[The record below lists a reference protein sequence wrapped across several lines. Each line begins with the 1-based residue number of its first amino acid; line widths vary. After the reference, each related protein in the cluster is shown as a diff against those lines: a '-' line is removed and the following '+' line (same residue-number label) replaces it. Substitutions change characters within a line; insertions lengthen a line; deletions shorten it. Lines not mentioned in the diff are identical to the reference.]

1 MRTHQ
6 QNQTTAFLAF
16 AAIALAGASPASPDP
31 EQALLGRTKAV
42 VERQEVSSSKT
53 PVSGA
58 EALLGTIAPTGARS
72 SAKSGIAVSASYAL
86 IGR

>member
-16 AAIALAGASPASPDP
+16 AAIALVGAGPASPDP

-42 VERQEVSSSKT
+42 VARYEVSSSKT

-58 EALLGTIAPTGARS
+58 EALLGTIVTGARS